1 MQSAAC
7 MTCDSRGPTS
17 ACPRNHSRIS
27 SAPDSHPSRHCW
39 SRQPECHRVRIHRSN
54 YSSTSQHQLT
64 QQWRKPPIRSR
75 TSYATIWQQFHEPV
89 VDVDALWHFYSIFKL
104 IVNAKLKYFRKSKDH
119 ILVDNVWVV
128 IKIRNLNLGYSNPVS
143 SNPGSI
149 ALNYLKVFDMYRV
162 VCTFVKYDR
171 SPAHK
176 STLGQRT
183 ADVIFMSSVAKRWPG
198 RRNLFNMSF
207 LYDFFNLTFCY
218 EI

>member
-1 MQSAAC
+1 M
-7 MTCDSRGPTS
+7 
-17 ACPRNHSRIS
+17 
-27 SAPDSHPSRHCW
+27 
-39 SRQPECHRVRIHRSN
+39 
-54 YSSTSQHQLT
+54 
-64 QQWRKPPIRSR
+64 
-75 TSYATIWQQFHEPV
+75 
-89 VDVDALWHFYSIFKL
+89 
-104 IVNAKLKYFRKSKDH
+104 KYFRKSKDH